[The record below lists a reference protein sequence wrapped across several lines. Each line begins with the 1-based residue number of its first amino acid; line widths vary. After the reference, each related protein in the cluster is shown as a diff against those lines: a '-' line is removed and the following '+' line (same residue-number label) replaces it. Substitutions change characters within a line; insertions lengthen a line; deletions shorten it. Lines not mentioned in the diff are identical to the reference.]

1 MSARLKSKPDRLKPV
16 LLRSRACHDPM
27 ETHRLKSVPLCVP
40 APSYNSPEDSSI
52 TRSPTSVKQM
62 AALGSIGSALVLV
75 ALKVFLAVATGSLGV
90 LSEAMHSS
98 LDLIAAIL
106 TWLSVRVSD
115 RPADSGHTYGHG
127 KIESFSAFVETGL
140 LLATSVYIIVEAFI
154 RLLFKQVHLQPSAL
168 AISILGLAMIIDVIR
183 SRALA
188 KVAGQYP
195 SEALEADALHFS
207 TDVWSTF
214 VVIIGMAAVW
224 VGQYTGITWLRNAD
238 PIAALVVAAI
248 VIWVGSRLGK
258 RTLDGL
264 LDVAPAGLQERV
276 RTAVEGLDGVLSTER
291 VRVRRAGNQHFVD
304 VTISVPRSASFEQ
317 VHAISDEVE
326 RRVGEIVP
334 ADVMVHMEP
343 RAAAGEHLFDAIRAI
358 AARRGLSVHEISAD
372 QLDGHLFIEMHLEV
386 DEALSLWEAHRR
398 ASELE
403 EEIRA
408 LPGVA
413 SSSDRE
419 HAKVNIHIEPL
430 GTHIASVDGGRGE
443 MAGLGRAIEEYV
455 NTLRAEF
462 HELVDCHE
470 VHVRQVEHKILVSC
484 HCAMDGSLPITQIHD
499 VTGALEDRVKEHFPQ
514 IARVTIHP
522 EPVEER

>member
-127 KIESFSAFVETGL
+127 KFENFSAFVETGL
-140 LLATSVYIIVEAFI
+140 LLATSVYIIVEAFV
-154 RLLFKQVHLQPSAL
+154 RLLFKRVELQPSV
-168 AISILGLAMIIDVIR
+168 LAMVILAFAMGIDLVR
-183 SRALA
+183 SRALSR
-188 KVAGQYP
+188 VAREYP

-214 VVIIGMAAVW
+214 VVILGMGAVW
-224 VGQYTGITWLRNAD
+224 IGQRTGMTWLQNAD

-248 VIWVGSRLGK
+248 VIWIGSRLGK
-258 RTLDGL
+258 RTLDAL
-264 LDVAPAGLQERV
+264 LDAAPAGLQQRV
-276 RTAVEGLDGVLSTER
+276 ATAVTNLDGVLKAER

-317 VHAISDEVE
+317 VHAISDAVE
-326 RRVGEIVP
+326 HRVAEIIP

-343 RAAAGEHLFDAIRAI
+343 RAVAGEHLFDRIRVI
-358 AARRGLSVHEISAD
+358 AARRGLSVHELSAHH
-372 QLDGHLFIEMHLEV
+372 LDGRLFI
-386 DEALSLWEAHRR
+386 
-398 ASELE
+398 
-403 EEIRA
+403 
-408 LPGVA
+408 
-413 SSSDRE
+413 
-419 HAKVNIHIEPL
+419 
-430 GTHIASVDGGRGE
+430 
-443 MAGLGRAIEEYV
+443 
-455 NTLRAEF
+455 
-462 HELVDCHE
+462 
-470 VHVRQVEHKILVSC
+470 
-484 HCAMDGSLPITQIHD
+484 
-499 VTGALEDRVKEHFPQ
+499 
-514 IARVTIHP
+514 
-522 EPVEER
+522 